1 LREDESI
8 FSPSDALRSVA
19 ENAKIPVEN
28 VRVPE
33 RIVVTYHRRA
43 YEYTKSLI
51 GGKAIDWWMYG
62 DRQPFCVGRYGDKD
76 VGLGLFW
83 VGAPAVTMTL
93 EEVIACG
100 AKQIFEVGL
109 AGGLQT
115 FLKPG
120 DIVVVTEA
128 IRDEGTSHHYLP
140 PETKVHSS
148 EKPRE
153 RLISRLKEKKRHH
166 HIGPVWTTDAVY
178 RETRGKFL
186 KFKHYGAL
194 AINMETSAIFAL
206 AKFRNVDVVSAQVI
220 SDVLSESGWSQ
231 AFGTEPVVEAT
242 KALMNIIL
250 ETL

>member
-1 LREDESI
+1 LREDEPI
-8 FSPSDALRSVA
+8 FSPSHVLRSIA
-19 ENAKIPVEN
+19 EDARIPVEN
-28 VRVPE
+28 IRVPE
-33 RIVVTYHRRA
+33 RIVVTYHRRP
-43 YEYTKSLI
+43 YEYAKSLI

-100 AKQIFEVGL
+100 AAQIFEVGL

-140 PETKVHSS
+140 PETKVYSS

-178 RETRGKFL
+178 RETRGRFL

-194 AINMETSAIFAL
+194 AVNMETSAIFAL
-206 AKFRNVDVVSAQVI
+206 AKYRNIDAVSAQVI

-242 KALMNIIL
+242 KALMNSIL